1 MAKVIR
7 YSVTY
12 LGTIELAEHEENLTN
27 SQIQEL
33 IAEDLYDNYDSELE
47 YANDIKY
54 GVEEI

>member
-1 MAKVIR
+1 MSKIIR

-12 LGTIELAEHEENLTN
+12 LGTIELAEHEENLTT

-47 YANDIKY
+47 YANDVEY
-54 GVEEI
+54 EVEEI

>member
-33 IAEDLYDNYDSELE
+33 IAEDLYDNYNSEVE
-47 YANDIKY
+47 YANDVEY
-54 GVEEI
+54 EVEEI

>member
-1 MAKVIR
+1 MSKVIR

-12 LGTIELAEHEENLTN
+12 LGTIELAEYEENLTD

-47 YANDIKY
+47 YANDVEY
-54 GVEEI
+54 EVEEI

>member
-1 MAKVIR
+1 MSKVIR

-33 IAEDLYDNYDSELE
+33 IAEDLYDNYNSEVE
-47 YANDIKY
+47 YANDVEY
-54 GVEEI
+54 EVEEI

>member
-12 LGTIELAEHEENLTN
+12 LGTIELAEHEENLSD

-33 IAEDLYDNYDSELE
+33 IAEDLYDNYNSELE
-47 YANDIKY
+47 YAND
-54 GVEEI
+54 VEYEVEKI